1 MKIDRIG
8 VVGGGAW
15 GTALAHIAAKAGAEA
30 LLWARDPK
38 MVEAIN
44 QTHENHRYLR
54 GTTLDTR
61 IQATDALNG
70 LGDSDAILLVV
81 PAQAVRAL
89 CHALIAIVPTD
100 RPILCCAKGLE
111 TETGLLMSE
120 VIHEI
125 MPDHP
130 LGCLS
135 GPTFAKEAVRDM
147 PTAVTLAM
155 EDQARA
161 AAIAGAIG
169 TLTFRPYVSDDVI
182 GAEVGGA
189 IKNVLAIACGI
200 AAGIGMGENTRA
212 ALITRG
218 LAEAT
223 RLAVA
228 LGGRRET
235 MAGLAGLGD
244 LAMTCASRQSRNFR
258 FGEALGRNVPLE
270 TILREMGGVVE
281 GRHTA
286 RATMQRASTLGI
298 DLPICRAVDEVLNQ
312 GTDLRAAID
321 GLMSRPLRAEVDP

>member
-15 GTALAHIAAKAGAEA
+15 GTALAHISAKAGAET
-30 LLWARDPK
+30 LLWARDPT

-44 QTHENHRYLR
+44 RTHENQRYLP
-54 GTTLDTR
+54 GTILDTR
-61 IQATDALNG
+61 ITATDDLDLFRDA
-70 LGDSDAILLVV
+70 DAILLVV
-81 PAQAVRAL
+81 PAQTVRAL
-89 CHALIAIVPTD
+89 CRSLVSVAPTSC
-100 RPILCCAKGLE
+100 PIICCAKGLE
-111 TETGLLMSE
+111 TETGLLMTE
-120 VIHEI
+120 VIGEV
-125 MPDHP
+125 MPDHR
-130 LGCLS
+130 LACLS
-135 GPTFAKEAVRDM
+135 GPTFATEAARGM

-155 EDQARA
+155 EDQTRA

-169 TLTFRPYVSDDVI
+169 TSTFRPYVSDDIV

-200 AAGIGMGENTRA
+200 ATGIGMGENTRA

-223 RLAVA
+223 RLAAA

-270 TILREMGGVVE
+270 TILEEMGGVVE

-286 RATMQRASTLGI
+286 RATMKRASTLGI
-298 DLPICRAVDEVLNQ
+298 DLPICQAVDEVLNK
-312 GTDLRAAID
+312 GTDLRQAIA
-321 GLMSRPLRAEVDP
+321 GLMSRPLRAEMDC